1 MEPRPKVNVLLVDD
15 QPSNLL
21 ALEALLSAE
30 GLNLVR
36 APSGEQALM
45 RVLDEDYAVIL
56 MDVQMA
62 GMDGF
67 ETAELIRQR
76 DRSKHTPIIFLT
88 AFQSTEAQILRG
100 YALGAVDFLSK
111 PVVATVLRSKVA
123 VFVELF
129 LKNEQVKRQA
139 AHLVENERQ
148 EHQRALAEEKRRWEM
163 ERLREE
169 AAKEKRVAEEL
180 ARKAE
185 ELTRSI
191 EERVRAEEQLRQR
204 AAQQA
209 IVAGLGQRAL
219 AGTDLGELLDE
230 AVRSV
235 ADSLGVEFGR
245 VMELTP
251 EGDRLVLRAGTRL
264 ARGDSGHEAV
274 EAGSGSLAGFT
285 LAASEPVVVEDLRSE
300 TRFVAS
306 DVLREHGVVSGLSV
320 IIQGRERP
328 FGTLGAFTDRPRT
341 FARDDVHFL
350 QAVANVLAAAIQR
363 RRDEDALAEVRDEL
377 AIQLA
382 DMTRLH
388 ALSDAPLQQH
398 RADGDPGGGHLRRD
412 RAPGDRTGRPD
423 ALRPRARRDEDGGQR
438 GLRPRA
444 ARGRGAG
451 DPRHAARRHG
461 DGGHQRGH
469 RRRRRP
475 VRPDLGPAALGR
487 PAGGLSGGL

>member
-1 MEPRPKVNVLLVDD
+1 
-15 QPSNLL
+15 
-21 ALEALLSAE
+21 
-30 GLNLVR
+30 
-36 APSGEQALM
+36 M
-45 RVLDEDYAVIL
+45 RVLDEDYAAIL
-56 MDVQMA
+56 MDVHMA

-76 DRSKHTPIIFLT
+76 DRSKHTPILFLT
-88 AFQSTEAQILRG
+88 AFQSTEAQIHRG

-209 IVAGLGQRAL
+209 VVAGLGQRAL

-235 ADSLGVEFGR
+235 AGSLGVEFGR

-251 EGDRLVLRAGTRL
+251 EGDRLVMRAGTGWRGGAPATRRWRQDP
-264 ARGDSGHEAV
+264 ARSPTSPCRRASRWSWRTS
-274 EAGSGSLAGFT
+274 APRPGSS
-285 LAASEPVVVEDLRSE
+285 
-300 TRFVAS
+300 
-306 DVLREHGVVSGLSV
+306 
-320 IIQGRERP
+320 
-328 FGTLGAFTDRPRT
+328 PRT
-341 FARDDVHFL
+341 CCENTASS
-350 QAVANVLAAAIQR
+350 AA
-363 RRDEDALAEVRDEL
+363 
-377 AIQLA
+377 
-382 DMTRLH
+382 
-388 ALSDAPLQQH
+388 
-398 RADGDPGGGHLRRD
+398 
-412 RAPGDRTGRPD
+412 
-423 ALRPRARRDEDGGQR
+423 
-438 GLRPRA
+438 
-444 ARGRGAG
+444 
-451 DPRHAARRHG
+451 
-461 DGGHQRGH
+461 
-469 RRRRRP
+469 
-475 VRPDLGPAALGR
+475 
-487 PAGGLSGGL
+487 

>member
-36 APSGEQALM
+36 APTGEQALM
-45 RVLDEDYAVIL
+45 RVLDEDYAAIL
-56 MDVQMA
+56 MDVHMP

-76 DRSKHTPIIFLT
+76 DRSKHTPILFLT
-88 AFQSTEAQILRG
+88 AFQSTEAQIHRG

-169 AAKEKRVAEEL
+169 AAKEKRVAEKL

-209 IVAGLGQRAL
+209 VVAGLGQRAL

-235 ADSLGVEFGR
+235 AGSLGVEFGR
-245 VMELTP
+245 VVELTP
-251 EGDRLVLRAGTRL
+251 EGDRLVMRAGTGW
-264 ARGDSGHEAV
+264 RGGSSGHEAV
-274 EAGSGSLAGFT
+274 EAGSRLARRLHPVGERAGGRGGPP
-285 LAASEPVVVEDLRSE
+285 LRDQVCRLGRAARTRRRQRPERYHPGPRAAVRHARGVHRPPEDLR
-300 TRFVAS
+300 A
-306 DVLREHGVVSGLSV
+306 
-320 IIQGRERP
+320 GRRP
-328 FGTLGAFTDRPRT
+328 LPPGRRQRPR
-341 FARDDVHFL
+341 R
-350 QAVANVLAAAIQR
+350 
-363 RRDEDALAEVRDEL
+363 
-377 AIQLA
+377 
-382 DMTRLH
+382 
-388 ALSDAPLQQH
+388 
-398 RADGDPGGGHLRRD
+398 GDP
-412 RAPGDRTGRPD
+412 AS
-423 ALRPRARRDEDGGQR
+423 AR
-438 GLRPRA
+438 
-444 ARGRGAG
+444 
-451 DPRHAARRHG
+451 
-461 DGGHQRGH
+461 
-469 RRRRRP
+469 
-475 VRPDLGPAALGR
+475 
-487 PAGGLSGGL
+487 